1 MFEEI
6 RPEMRALIYLMVG
19 ISLLGIGFLLGQA
32 AFAVGLL
39 PGPVTPSP

>member
-6 RPEMRALIYLMVG
+6 RPEMRALIYFMVG
-19 ISLLGIGFLLGQA
+19 LSLLGIGILLSQA

-39 PGPVTPSP
+39 PGPTPPIP